1 VEAAGSPNRDSD
13 RRPRGGERGTPAERV
28 AGGRRGG
35 RTTLALAWA
44 PALFISGLVAPVHC
58 MPAIADLGELLLA
71 YLELKRL
78 EAGPPA
84 LFLRERAHV
93 KVREG
98 TELSTL

>member
-1 VEAAGSPNRDSD
+1 
-13 RRPRGGERGTPAERV
+13 
-28 AGGRRGG
+28 
-35 RTTLALAWA
+35 
-44 PALFISGLVAPVHC
+44 